1 MKTLLNIYG
10 GKLKKITAIVK
21 EDLVG
26 SVTVKIVRG
35 RMELDSVE
43 ELKKFMEMVE
53 SADYTNIFDNMRKSL
68 HGFLDRCKGDVN
80 VQLKYEVDDVLT
92 QYRKEYQST
101 LNIKIREFILKE
113 IKSTDL
119 HDGSKT
125 CGVYNFT
132 DTVLGEDTSVARLE
146 VNKDKNYPKNIKDI
160 HSQIRIYG
168 CQLVYLYCIYLVYR

>member
-1 MKTLLNIYG
+1 MTEEVLEFDKKIERSLKDKLTERIGVNIKLTCRQSNNMKTLLNIYG

-113 IKSTDL
+113 IKST
-119 HDGSKT
+119 
-125 CGVYNFT
+125 CR
-132 DTVLGEDTSVARLE
+132 TV
-146 VNKDKNYPKNIKDI
+146 NIAKFLLFLMI
-160 HSQIRIYG
+160 WLNI
-168 CQLVYLYCIYLVYR
+168 